1 MSASTLELRKR
12 FDPVADRNDR
22 NCLVDCLAIAVA
34 LNLRPSGV
42 FYGRLTGAVSA
53 FTGRVN

>member
-1 MSASTLELRKR
+1 MSASTLELREQ

-22 NCLVDCLAIAVA
+22 NRLVDCLAIAVA

-42 FYGRLTGAVSA
+42 FYGRLTGAASA